1 MASGLSSP
9 DGFHLSQ
16 TGRSHCGKAN
26 RAYWQGFQLDLK
38 EEGGNIKLA
47 CVKVWNGIAR
57 LEGQGACGSPQLT
70 ALRHAGKSAVRLKYY
85 DNEPGTIESTG
96 EGNRETQG
104 KYF

>member
-57 LEGQGACGSPQLT
+57 LEGQGASRDPQPAAPT
-70 ALRHAGKSAVRLKYY
+70 
-85 DNEPGTIESTG
+85 
-96 EGNRETQG
+96 
-104 KYF
+104 